1 MISQEKK
8 KDTFRVISGRDENC
22 SNFEPIKYI
31 LVTLR
36 SIMQMMTR
44 LSVREGPEGNIFK
57 ISQHISIC
65 TSKSYF

>member
-1 MISQEKK
+1 
-8 KDTFRVISGRDENC
+8 
-22 SNFEPIKYI
+22 
-31 LVTLR
+31 
-36 SIMQMMTR
+36 MQMMTR